1 MISNAEEVRDNLQ
14 HLNEMT
20 GPVFKLRNDPRCTP
34 LGWWLRKFSLDELP
48 QLINILKGDMSFV
61 GPRPPLPEEVERYE
75 RWQRRRLR
83 MKPGLTCLWQVQGRN
98 EIDFEEWMR
107 LDLHYIDNWSLFLDL
122 KIILQT
128 IPIVLLGR
136 GR

>member
-1 MISNAEEVRDNLQ
+1 
-14 HLNEMT
+14 
-20 GPVFKLRNDPRCTP
+20 
-34 LGWWLRKFSLDELP
+34 
-48 QLINILKGDMSFV
+48 
-61 GPRPPLPEEVERYE
+61 
-75 RWQRRRLR
+75 LR

-128 IPIVLLGR
+128 IPIVVLGR